1 MANQMIALQARGPQ
15 LPNLGA
21 AAAQYGNMMANMAVM
36 KEKQAGIQR
45 ANAFR
50 QLVSDPGFDPAN
62 PEHIKVAASL
72 NPEGAEQIARSFDAR
87 RKSQQDYTMVEVKRL
102 RDIGAAV
109 GDEAGYQDWLAR
121 VEKVSPGDAAAFRQ
135 FSPNFDPAKMSRI
148 IMEADQYINKT
159 IATPSASVQFAPGG
173 EAFGVTV
180 GGLNAPKAEEVI
192 VGSRAGTGAP
202 AAAAPASKPAAPTPA
217 AAATPGLTN
226 EEGGA
231 ILRGAAETQKISP
244 QDAERVRRSL
254 GPGGQKQFDDWM
266 TKNNIEITPMS
277 FGGEGM
283 GAAAIEPLTVESAP
297 QIIQNAIQNGVID
310 QTHVEQLRQMVGPEN
325 DQALANW
332 MRQNNITIQPTG
344 APSMRSAVYR
354 QPAVDYFAPQVAD
367 DGMPFGGPT
376 NPMMQQ
382 ISNEVGTQFRG
393 RDPMQSPAPG
403 SAIVPL
409 PRVRGEAQAGAAGQ
423 GEVDV
428 VVKPKIAGGTKTAE
442 LQAQKDM
449 AFPDAQAQFEAAL
462 ATIDNRLADIK
473 RFREHPAATRVIGP
487 LDAFTPNFG
496 RARGAQ
502 AIYDALVA
510 TATLDELQQMRQ
522 NSPTGGALGNV
533 SDADIR
539 VLRQSIGALG
549 QDQSEEDFNE
559 SLRIFEVRLK
569 TARDRLIRRFKENY
583 GYKLGKDWQ
592 PPATSNRR
600 QAPAR
605 GRRVGGFTVMEVED

>member
-1 MANQMIALQARGPQ
+1 MANQMIALGARGPQ
-15 LPNLGA
+15 LPNLAG
-21 AAAQYGNMMANMAVM
+21 AAAQYGNMMANMATM

-62 PEHIKVAASL
+62 PEHIKAAQSL
-72 NPEGAEQIARSFDAR
+72 DPAGAEKIVSAADAR
-87 RKSQQDYTMVEVKRL
+87 RKANLEYVGQLTQQFRDQLAVIDPSDKAAYGALREEIVKAVPGWGSRL
-102 RDIGAAV
+102 PTAEQWGPD
-109 GDEAGYQDWLAR
+109 AR
-121 VEKVSPGDAAAFRQ
+121 VRTLMK
-135 FSPNFDPAKMSRI
+135 
-148 IMEADQYINKT
+148 ADDVISKT
-159 IATPSASVQFAPGG
+159 IATPTASVQVSPTGTLQA
-173 EAFGVTV
+173 VTV
-180 GGLNAPKAEEVI
+180 GGIGEPSAKEIPEYRYVPDQP
-192 VGSRAGTGAP
+192 AP
-202 AAAAPASKPAAPTPA
+202 AAGAAPTA
-217 AAATPGLTN
+217 AGQAATGGVLTPDQ
-226 EEGGA
+226 A
-231 ILRGAAETQKISP
+231 APILRGASETQTISP
-244 QDAERVRRSL
+244 EDADRVRRSM
-254 GPGGQKQFDDWM
+254 GPNGQAQFDQWM
-266 TKNNIEITPMS
+266 RSNNIQITPMS

-283 GAAAIEPLTVESAP
+283 GAGAIQPLTMETAP
-297 QIIQNAIQNGVID
+297 QIIQTAVQNGVID
-310 QTHVEQLRQMVGPEN
+310 QSHVEQLRQMVGPEN

-332 MRQNNITIQPTG
+332 MRQNNVRIQPTG
-344 APSMRSAVYR
+344 APSMRTAVYR
-354 QPAVDYFAPQVAD
+354 QPAVDYFAPQTD
-367 DGMPFGGPT
+367 DGGMPFGGPAAALRQNIGYEPT
-376 NPMMQQ
+376 
-382 ISNEVGTQFRG
+382 G
-393 RDPMQSPAPG
+393 RAAQAKPPLQSPMPG

-409 PRVRGEAQAGAAGQ
+409 PRVRGEAEATEAGKQ
-423 GEVDV
+423 GVRIEVE
-428 VVKPKIAGGTKTAE
+428 PKIAGSTKTAE

-449 AFPDAQAQFEAAL
+449 AFPDAQGQFEAAL

-559 SLRIFEVRLK
+559 SLRIFEDRLK
-569 TARDRLIRRFKENY
+569 TARDRLIRRYKENY
-583 GYKLGKDWQ
+583 GYKLGKNWQ
-592 PPATSNRR
+592 PPATSTRR
-600 QAPAR
+600 KPAAG

>member
-36 KEKQAGIQR
+36 KEKQASIER

-50 QLVSDPGFDPAN
+50 QLVSDPGFDPSN

-72 NPEGAEQIARSFDAR
+72 NPEGAEQIARSYDTR
-87 RKSQQDYTMVEVKRL
+87 RKAQQDYTMVEVKRL

-109 GDEAGYQDWLAR
+109 GDEAGYQDWLTR

-135 FSPNFDPAKMSRI
+135 FSPNFDPAKMNRI

-159 IATPSASVQFAPGG
+159 VATPTASVQFAPGG

-180 GGLNAPKAEEVI
+180 GGLNAPKAEEII
-192 VGSRAGTGAP
+192 VGSRAGKGAP

-254 GPGGQKQFDDWM
+254 GPGGQKQFDAWM

-297 QIIQNAIQNGVID
+297 QIIQNAIQNGTID
-310 QTHVEQLRQMVGPEN
+310 QSHVEQLRQMVGPEN
-325 DQALANW
+325 DQALASW
-332 MRQNNITIQPTG
+332 MKQNNITIQPTG
-344 APSMRSAVYR
+344 APTMRSAVYR
-354 QPAVDYFAPQVAD
+354 QPVQQFGAPVAN
-367 DGMPFGGPT
+367 DGMSFGGPT

-393 RDPMQSPAPG
+393 RDPMQSPTPG
-403 SAIVPL
+403 SANVPL
-409 PRVRGEAQAGAAGQ
+409 PRVAGEAAASEGGKQ
-423 GEVDV
+423 GVRV
-428 VVKPKIAGGTKTAE
+428 VTEPQIAGGTKKAE

-473 RFREHPAATRVIGP
+473 RFRAHPAATRVIGP

-549 QDQSEEDFNE
+549 QDQNEEDFND
-559 SLRIFEVRLK
+559 SLKIFEDRLK
-569 TARDRLIRRFKENY
+569 TARDRLIRRYKENY

>member
-1 MANQMIALQARGPQ
+1 MANQMIALGVRGPQ
-15 LPNLGA
+15 LPNLAG
-21 AAAQYGNMMANMAVM
+21 AAAQYGNMMANMATM

-62 PEHIKVAASL
+62 PEHIKAAQSL
-72 NPEGAEQIARSFDAR
+72 DPVGAEKIVSAADAR
-87 RKSQQDYTMVEVKRL
+87 RKANLEYIGQLTQQFRDQLAVIDPSDKAAYGALREEIVKAVPGWGSRL
-102 RDIGAAV
+102 PTAEQWGPD
-109 GDEAGYQDWLAR
+109 AR
-121 VEKVSPGDAAAFRQ
+121 VRTLMK
-135 FSPNFDPAKMSRI
+135 
-148 IMEADQYINKT
+148 ADDVISKT
-159 IATPSASVQFAPGG
+159 IATPTASVQVSPTGTLQA
-173 EAFGVTV
+173 VTV
-180 GGLNAPKAEEVI
+180 GGLGEPSAKEIPEYRYVPDRPAPPATE
-192 VGSRAGTGAP
+192 AAP
-202 AAAAPASKPAAPTPA
+202 AAAPVSGAPAR
-217 AAATPGLTN
+217 ATR
-226 EEGGA
+226 GGA
-231 ILRGAAETQKISP
+231 TTP
-244 QDAERVRRSL
+244 QDLLDQGVDSRSIPTGSPL
-254 GPGGQKQFDDWM
+254 Q
-266 TKNNIEITPMS
+266 PMS

-283 GAAAIEPLTVESAP
+283 GAGAIQPLTMETAP
-297 QIIQNAIQNGVID
+297 QIIQTAIQNGVID
-310 QTHVEQLRQMVGPEN
+310 QSHVEQLRQMVGPEN

-332 MRQNNITIQPTG
+332 MRQNNVRIQPTG

-376 NPMMQQ
+376 NALRQN
-382 ISNEVGTQFRG
+382 IGYEATG
-393 RDPMQSPAPG
+393 RAAQAKPPMQSPMPG

-409 PRVRGEAQAGAAGQ
+409 PRVAGEAAATEGGKQ
-423 GEVDV
+423 NVRV
-428 VVKPKIAGGTKTAE
+428 VTEPKIAGGTKTAE

-449 AFPDAQAQFEAAL
+449 AFPDAQGQFEAAL

-510 TATLDELQQMRQ
+510 TATLDELMQMRQ

-549 QDQSEEDFNE
+549 QDQSEEDFND
-559 SLRIFEVRLK
+559 SLRIFEDRLRQ
-569 TARDRLIRRFKENY
+569 TRERLIRRYKENY
-583 GYKLGKDWQ
+583 GYRLGKDWQ
-592 PPATSNRR
+592 PPATSTRR
-600 QAPAR
+600 KPAAG

>member
-1 MANQMIALQARGPQ
+1 MANQMIALGVRGPQ
-15 LPNLGA
+15 LPNLAG
-21 AAAQYGNMMANMAVM
+21 AAAQYGNMMANMATM

-62 PEHIKVAASL
+62 PEHIKAAASL

-159 IATPSASVQFAPGG
+159 IATPTASVQVSPTGTLQA
-173 EAFGVTV
+173 VTV
-180 GGLNAPKAEEVI
+180 GGIGEPSAREIPEYRYVPDQP
-192 VGSRAGTGAP
+192 AP
-202 AAAAPASKPAAPTPA
+202 ATGAAPATAPGGDLTPEQAAP
-217 AAATPGLTN
+217 
-226 EEGGA
+226 
-231 ILRGAAETQKISP
+231 ILRGASETQTISP
-244 QDAERVRRSL
+244 EDADRVRRSM
-254 GPGGQKQFDDWM
+254 GPNGQAQFDQWM
-266 TKNNIEITPMS
+266 RSNNIQITPMS

-283 GAAAIEPLTVESAP
+283 GAGAIQPLTMETAP
-297 QIIQNAIQNGVID
+297 QIIQTAVQNGVID
-310 QTHVEQLRQMVGPEN
+310 QSHVEQLRQMVGPEN

-332 MRQNNITIQPTG
+332 MRQNNVRIQPTG
-344 APSMRSAVYR
+344 APSMRTAVYR

-376 NPMMQQ
+376 NALRQNIGYEP
-382 ISNEVGTQFRG
+382 TG
-393 RDPMQSPAPG
+393 RAAQAKPPLQSPMPG

-409 PRVRGEAQAGAAGQ
+409 PRVRGEAEATEAGKQ
-423 GEVDV
+423 GVRVEVE
-428 VVKPKIAGGTKTAE
+428 PKIAGSTKTAE

-487 LDAFTPNFG
+487 LDAFTLNFG

-549 QDQSEEDFNE
+549 QDQNEEDFND
-559 SLRIFEVRLK
+559 SLKIFEDRLK
-569 TARDRLIRRFKENY
+569 TARDRLIRRYKENY
-583 GYKLGKDWQ
+583 GYKLGKNWQ
-592 PPATSNRR
+592 PPATSTRR
-600 QAPAR
+600 KPAAG

>member
-159 IATPSASVQFAPGG
+159 IATPTASVQVSPTGTLQA
-173 EAFGVTV
+173 VTV
-180 GGLNAPKAEEVI
+180 GGLGEPSAKEIPEYRYVPDQPAPV
-192 VGSRAGTGAP
+192 TGAAP
-202 AAAAPASKPAAPTPA
+202 AAAPGGDLTPEQAAP
-217 AAATPGLTN
+217 
-226 EEGGA
+226 
-231 ILRGAAETQKISP
+231 ILRGASETQTISP
-244 QDAERVRRSL
+244 EDADRVRRSM
-254 GPGGQKQFDDWM
+254 GPNGQAQFDQWM
-266 TKNNIEITPMS
+266 RSNNIQITPMS

-283 GAAAIEPLTVESAP
+283 GAGAIQPLTMETAP
-297 QIIQNAIQNGVID
+297 QIIQTAVQNGVID
-310 QTHVEQLRQMVGPEN
+310 QSHVEQLRQMVGPEN

-332 MRQNNITIQPTG
+332 MRQNNVRIQPTG
-344 APSMRSAVYR
+344 APSMRTAVYR
-354 QPAVDYFAPQVAD
+354 QPAVDYFAPQTD
-367 DGMPFGGPT
+367 DGGMPFGGPAAALRQNIGYEPT
-376 NPMMQQ
+376 
-382 ISNEVGTQFRG
+382 G
-393 RDPMQSPAPG
+393 RAAQAKPPLQSPMPG

-409 PRVRGEAQAGAAGQ
+409 PRVRGEAEATEAGKQ
-423 GEVDV
+423 GVRVEVE
-428 VVKPKIAGGTKTAE
+428 PKIAGGTKTAE

-449 AFPDAQAQFEAAL
+449 AFPDAQGQFETAL
-462 ATIDNRLADIK
+462 ATIDNRLYDIK

-502 AIYDALVA
+502 ALYDAIVA
-510 TATLDELQQMRQ
+510 VATLDELMQMRQ

-539 VLRQSIGALG
+539 LLRESIGALR
-549 QDQSEEDFNE
+549 QDQLEEDFNAN
-559 SLRIFEVRLK
+559 LKIFEDRLRQ
-569 TARDRLIRRFKENY
+569 TRERLIRRYKENY
-583 GYKLGKDWQ
+583 GYRLGKDWQ
-592 PPATSNRR
+592 PPAASTRR
-600 QAPAR
+600 KPAAG

>member
-159 IATPSASVQFAPGG
+159 IATPTASVQVSPTGTLQA
-173 EAFGVTV
+173 VTV
-180 GGLNAPKAEEVI
+180 GGLGEPSAKEIPEFRYVPDQP
-192 VGSRAGTGAP
+192 AP
-202 AAAAPASKPAAPTPA
+202 AAGSAPTAAGQAATGGALTPEQAAP
-217 AAATPGLTN
+217 
-226 EEGGA
+226 
-231 ILRGAAETQKISP
+231 ILRGASETQTISP
-244 QDAERVRRSL
+244 EDADRVRRSM
-254 GPGGQKQFDDWM
+254 GPNGQAQFDQWM
-266 TKNNIEITPMS
+266 RSNNIQITPMS

-283 GAAAIEPLTVESAP
+283 GAGAIQPLTMETAP
-297 QIIQNAIQNGVID
+297 QIIQTAVQNGVID
-310 QTHVEQLRQMVGPEN
+310 QSHVEQLRQMVGPEN

-332 MRQNNITIQPTG
+332 MRQNNVRIQPTG
-344 APSMRSAVYR
+344 APSMRTAVYR
-354 QPAVDYFAPQVAD
+354 QPAVDYFAPQTD
-367 DGMPFGGPT
+367 DGGMPFGGPAAALRQNIGYEPT
-376 NPMMQQ
+376 
-382 ISNEVGTQFRG
+382 G
-393 RDPMQSPAPG
+393 RAAQAKPPLQSPMPG

-409 PRVRGEAQAGAAGQ
+409 PRVRGEAEATEAGKQ
-423 GEVDV
+423 GVRVEVE
-428 VVKPKIAGGTKTAE
+428 PKIAGSTKTAE

-449 AFPDAQAQFEAAL
+449 AFPDAQGQFEAAL

-559 SLRIFEVRLK
+559 SLRIFEDRLK
-569 TARDRLIRRFKENY
+569 TARDRLIRRYKENY
-583 GYKLGKDWQ
+583 GYKLGKNWQ
-592 PPATSNRR
+592 PPATSTRR
-600 QAPAR
+600 KPAAG

>member
-1 MANQMIALQARGPQ
+1 MANQMIALGVRGPQ
-15 LPNLGA
+15 LPNLAGA
-21 AAAQYGNMMANMAVM
+21 ASQYGNMMANMAVM

-62 PEHIKVAASL
+62 PEHIKAAASL

-87 RKSQQDYTMVEVKRL
+87 RKSQQDFTMVEVKRL

-148 IMEADQYINKT
+148 VMEADQYINKT
-159 IATPSASVQFAPGG
+159 IATPTTSVQVSPTGTLQA
-173 EAFGVTV
+173 VTV
-180 GGLNAPKAEEVI
+180 GGIGEPSAKEIPEYRYVPDQPAPP
-192 VGSRAGTGAP
+192 VGGAAP
-202 AAAAPASKPAAPTPA
+202 AAAPAGGLTSEQAAP
-217 AAATPGLTN
+217 
-226 EEGGA
+226 
-231 ILRGAAETQKISP
+231 ILRGAQETQTISP
-244 QDAERVRRSL
+244 EDADRVRRSL
-254 GPGGQKQFDDWM
+254 GPGGQQQFDQWM
-266 TKNNIEITPMS
+266 RNNNIQITPMS

-283 GAAAIEPLTVESAP
+283 EAGAIQPLTMETAP
-297 QIIQNAIQNGVID
+297 QIIQTAVQNGVID
-310 QTHVEQLRQMVGPEN
+310 QSHVEQLRQMVGPEN

-332 MRQNNITIQPTG
+332 MRQNNVRIQPTG
-344 APSMRSAVYR
+344 EASMRTAVYR

-376 NPMMQQ
+376 NPLRQN
-382 ISNEVGTQFRG
+382 IGYEATG
-393 RDPMQSPAPG
+393 RAAQAKPPLQSPMPG

-409 PRVRGEAQAGAAGQ
+409 PRVRGEAEATEAGKQ
-423 GEVDV
+423 GVRVEVE
-428 VVKPKIAGGTKTAE
+428 PKIAGSTKTAE

-462 ATIDNRLADIK
+462 ATIDNRLADIA
-473 RFREHPAATRVIGP
+473 RFRKHPAATRVIGP

-549 QDQSEEDFNE
+549 QDQNEEDFND
-559 SLRIFEVRLK
+559 SLKIFEDRLK
-569 TARDRLIRRFKENY
+569 TARDRLIRRYKENY
-583 GYKLGKDWQ
+583 GYKLGKSWQ
-592 PPATSNRR
+592 PPAGGTRR
-600 QAPAR
+600 PATG
-605 GRRVGGFTVMEVED
+605 GRKAGGFTVMEVED

>member
-15 LPNLGA
+15 LPDLGA
-21 AAAQYGNMMANMAVM
+21 AAAKYGNMMANMAVM

-62 PEHIKVAASL
+62 PEHIKAAQSL
-72 NPEGAEQIARSFDAR
+72 DPAGAEKIVSAADAR
-87 RKSQQDYTMVEVKRL
+87 RKANLEYVGELTQQFRDQLAVIDPSDKAGYGAL
-102 RDIGAAV
+102 REEIVAAV
-109 GDEAGYQDWLAR
+109 PGWGSRLPTAEQWGPDAR
-121 VEKVSPGDAAAFRQ
+121 VRTLMK
-135 FSPNFDPAKMSRI
+135 
-148 IMEADQYINKT
+148 ADDVISKT
-159 IATPSASVQFAPGG
+159 IATPTASVQVSPTGTLQA
-173 EAFGVTV
+173 VTV
-180 GGLNAPKAEEVI
+180 GGIGEPSAKEIPEYRY
-192 VGSRAGTGAP
+192 GPDQPPPAGG
-202 AAAAPASKPAAPTPA
+202 AAPAGGVRAR
-217 AAATPGLTN
+217 AT
-226 EEGGA
+226 
-231 ILRGAAETQKISP
+231 RGSATTP
-244 QDAERVRRSL
+244 QDLLDQGVDPRSIPMGNPL
-254 GPGGQKQFDDWM
+254 Q
-266 TKNNIEITPMS
+266 PMS

-283 GAAAIEPLTVESAP
+283 GAGAIQPLTMETAP
-297 QIIQNAIQNGVID
+297 QIIQTAVQNGVID
-310 QTHVEQLRQMVGPEN
+310 QSHVEQLRQMVGPEN

-332 MRQNNITIQPTG
+332 MRQNNVRIQPTG
-344 APSMRSAVYR
+344 APSMRTAVHR
-354 QPAVDYFAPQVAD
+354 QPAVDYFAPQTD
-367 DGMPFGGPT
+367 DGGMPFGGPAAALRQNIGYEPT
-376 NPMMQQ
+376 
-382 ISNEVGTQFRG
+382 G
-393 RDPMQSPAPG
+393 RAAQAKPPLQSPMPG

-409 PRVRGEAQAGAAGQ
+409 PRVRREAEATEAGKQ
-423 GEVDV
+423 GVRVEVE
-428 VVKPKIAGGTKTAE
+428 PKIAGSTKTAE

-449 AFPDAQAQFEAAL
+449 AFPDAQGQFEAAL

-559 SLRIFEVRLK
+559 SLRIFEARLK
-569 TARDRLIRRFKENY
+569 TARDRLIRRYKENY
-583 GYKLGKDWQ
+583 GYKLGKNWQ
-592 PPATSNRR
+592 APPAP
-600 QAPAR
+600 APAASTR
-605 GRRVGGFTVMEVED
+605 REQEAGGRRVGGFTVMEVED

>member
-87 RKSQQDYTMVEVKRL
+87 RKAGQEFNMGELKRL

-109 GDEAGYQDWLAR
+109 GDEAGYQAWLAQ
-121 VEKVSPGDAAAFRQ
+121 VEKVSPAEAAAFRQ
-135 FSPNFDPAKMSRI
+135 YSPNFDPDKMNRI
-148 IMEADQYINKT
+148 IMTADQFISKS
-159 IATPSASVQFAPGG
+159 IPTPSASFQVSENGAPQS
-173 EAFGVTV
+173 VTV
-180 GGLNAPKAEEVI
+180 GGLQPSVKEIPQFRYTPDQPAPRATVAPSAPPVTAAPQAPSAFDRAFGEGIPAGEDAIDAAAQAI
-192 VGSRAGTGAP
+192 VNGAGVSDPALKNLTPKEFDEANLRAGKLMLA
-202 AAAAPASKPAAPTPA
+202 KP
-217 AAATPGLTN
+217 
-226 EEGGA
+226 
-231 ILRGAAETQKISP
+231 IAAE
-244 QDAERVRRSL
+244 V
-254 GPGGQKQFDDWM
+254 GPG
-266 TKNNIEITPMS
+266 EI
-277 FGGEGM
+277 
-283 GAAAIEPLTVESAP
+283 APLTVENAP
-297 QIIQNAIQNGVID
+297 QIIQTAIQNGFMD
-310 QTHVEQLRQMVGPEN
+310 QSHVEQLRQMVGPEN
-325 DQALANW
+325 APAVDTWLQ
-332 MRQNNITIQPTG
+332 QNGVQVSPAG
-344 APSMRSAVYR
+344 APGMRTAVYR
-354 QPAVDYFAPQVAD
+354 PQAQEFGAPVAD
-367 DGMPFGGPT
+367 DGMSFGGPANALRQNIGYEPT
-376 NPMMQQ
+376 TTRFK
-382 ISNEVGTQFRG
+382 S
-393 RDPMQSPAPG
+393 PMQSPMPG

-409 PRVRGEAQAGAAGQ
+409 PRVKGEAEAGEAGKQ
-423 GEVDV
+423 SVRVTTE
-428 VVKPKIAGGTKTAE
+428 PQIAGGTKKAE

-473 RFREHPAATRVIGP
+473 RFRAHPAATRVIGP

-559 SLRIFEVRLK
+559 SLRIFEDRLK